1 MNQKTYSKIASAAT
15 FLLTNRATECKDY
28 LEPPFRLAIDILE
41 VMNDGKPYKPCE
53 IAQYLMMQNIDY
65 REKGLNPSTVR
76 QVLQALRAGS
86 VPIVSDR
93 KKGWYIK
100 GQSLT

>member
-15 FLLTNRATECKDY
+15 FLVTDIAIECRDY
-28 LEPPFRLAIDILE
+28 LAPPFRLAIDILE
-41 VMNDGKPYKPCE
+41 VVGGGKPCKACE
-53 IAQYLMMQNIDY
+53 IAQYLMDKNIDY

-86 VPIVSDR
+86 VSVVSDR
-93 KKGWYIK
+93 KKGWYIED
-100 GQSLT
+100 